1 MVTTSFRIEEGALER
16 LKRKSKPANPSV
28 YLRILAKMW
37 LDGRI
42 EISDDDIQKY
52 SYFTFYTH
60 HTILLIILLF
70 LLIFLHL

>member
-52 SYFTFYTH
+52 S
-60 HTILLIILLF
+60 
-70 LLIFLHL
+70 